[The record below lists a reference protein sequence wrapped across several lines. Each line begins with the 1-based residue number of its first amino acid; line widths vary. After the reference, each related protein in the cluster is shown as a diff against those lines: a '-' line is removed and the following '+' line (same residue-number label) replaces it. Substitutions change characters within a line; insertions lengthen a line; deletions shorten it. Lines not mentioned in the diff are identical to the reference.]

1 MDVVLSIVV
10 VLALAAPAGLAA
22 AWFTTRGAD
31 ALSTLF
37 RPDRGLGWP
46 RGVQEEEPTAW
57 NWDRRTGPQ
66 TADARAEDPQPP
78 AVAPVA
84 FRVRPGSARD
94 RRSWR

>member
-1 MDVVLSIVV
+1 MEAVLSIVV
-10 VLALAAPAGLAA
+10 ILALAAPAGLAA
-22 AWFTTRGAD
+22 AWFNTHGAD
-31 ALSTLF
+31 AISTVF

-57 NWDRRTGPQ
+57 NWDRAAGSGV
-66 TADARAEDPQPP
+66 ADGRVDDPGPP

-84 FRVRPGSARD
+84 FRVGPGSARD